1 MDDQTTTSA
10 ARQGTGVDLWLLVLV
25 LMLLGATVVGGA
37 LTWQAREDRARAAAE
52 QERYGEVLSA
62 ARAEAEAYINIRYD
76 DAQASIDQVAE
87 GATGEFR
94 EQYTSSSERVIESL
108 QRNRTVMEGEVLYV
122 GVVDVDEDRATV
134 LAATSGTVAEK
145 ETDHQPV
152 GRDLRLRLE
161 LVHEDGRWLTSDL
174 QLVS

>member
-1 MDDQTTTSA
+1 MDDQTAMPA
-10 ARQGTGVDLWLLVLV
+10 ASQGTGVDLSLLVLV
-25 LMLLGATVVGGA
+25 LLLLAASVVGGVLA
-37 LTWQAREDRARAAAE
+37 WQSREDRAETATE
-52 QERYGEVLSA
+52 QERYGAVLAS

-94 EQYTSSSERVIESL
+94 EQYTSSSERVIEAL
-108 QRNRTVMEGEVLYV
+108 QRNETVMEGEVLYV
-122 GVVDVDEDRATV
+122 GVVDVDEETATV
-134 LAATSGTVAEK
+134 LAATSGTVADQ
-145 ETDHQPV
+145 ETDNQPV

-161 LVHEDGRWLTSDL
+161 LVHEDGRWLTNDL

>member
-1 MDDQTTTSA
+1 MDDQTATSA

-25 LMLLGATVVGGA
+25 LLLLGAAVVGGVLA
-37 LTWQAREDRARAAAE
+37 WQAREDRAQAAAE

-94 EQYTSSSERVIESL
+94 EQYTSSSESVIESL
-108 QRNRTVMEGEVLYV
+108 QQNQTVMEGEVLYV
-122 GVVDVDEDRATV
+122 GVVDVDEDSATV
-134 LAATSGTVAEK
+134 LAATSGTVADQ